1 MIVVPT
7 PLALPQPLPFP
18 ARRLLAVALAGWLA
32 APVQAQEQAPRGES
46 APAET
51 PGREA
56 TELDAIQVTGLR
68 QPLVRFPGAA
78 TLLDAGD
85 LQDGQRQASLA
96 ESLQRAPGVLALERN
111 NFAQDL
117 QVQSRGFG
125 ARSTF
130 GIRGIQLVV
139 DGVPGTALDG
149 QGQASS
155 FALGALD
162 RIEVLRGPLALQYGN
177 AAGGAILGHSEL
189 DGSPGWRAQAWAGS
203 DAATRLSLRVDGAAS
218 ERGLR
223 WRAHG
228 AWLRTDG
235 HRPHSAAERTHAGAV
250 AQWLPAPGHELRV
263 VADVLEQPFVQDPL
277 GLRREQW
284 RDDPHGTDPAAITFD
299 TRKRV
304 ANRQAGARWTMT
316 HAGGHETWLAPHG
329 VQRGIVQFLAIP
341 PGAQAPPSSAGGVIE
356 LDRSSAGIAL
366 GHRRTLR
373 DGAIAFGVDA
383 GRLREDRRGFENFDG
398 ARIGV
403 RGRMRRDEVNTVR
416 SREGWIA
423 GEWQPMPEWT
433 VLAAVRRSWLDF
445 RSDDRYVAPGNGDD
459 SGALGFA
466 ENAASL
472 GVARTLG
479 NGEMFAGLGRGF
491 ETPTVVELAYR
502 PDGVAG
508 FNRNLRPAR
517 FATAEL
523 GMRWR
528 GDGWRGSVAAWWIG
542 GRDEIVPAL
551 NSGGRTSF
559 ANASATRR
567 HGIEASLDGRL
578 GERWTYALVGNALRA
593 EFEEGFSV
601 RVARGG
607 QAETREVPAGNRVP
621 GIPEL
626 HGFAELAW
634 HPRGRFA
641 VALEA
646 AGNSAIPIDDANSDA
661 APGHVRLALALR
673 WRSPREPGWHAFA
686 RIDNLADRDAVGS
699 VIVNEAN
706 GRAFEPLPARTLTFG
721 LGWSAAP

>member
-1 MIVVPT
+1 VPI
-7 PLALPQPLPFP
+7 LHPLPKTP
-18 ARRLLAVALAGWLA
+18 PCPSTCRLLAVAAVVLA
-32 APVQAQEQAPRGES
+32 APLQAQDPPRRDQTDDAQPPERV
-46 APAET
+46 AA
-51 PGREA
+51 
-56 TELDAIQVTGLR
+56 ELDAIQVTGLR
-68 QPLVRFPGAA
+68 QPLARFPGAA
-78 TLLDAGD
+78 TVLDAGD

-139 DGVPGTALDG
+139 DGVPATALDG
-149 QGQASS
+149 QGQASG

-189 DGSPGWRAQAWAGS
+189 DGIRGWRAQAWAGS
-203 DAATRLSLRVDGAAS
+203 DAASRLSLRADGAAS
-218 ERGLR
+218 DGDLR

-235 HRPHSAAERTHAGAV
+235 HRPHSAAERTHTGAV
-250 AQWLPAPGHELRV
+250 AQWRPASGHELRL
-263 VADVLEQPFVQDPL
+263 VADMLEQPFVQDPL
-277 GLRREQW
+277 GLTREQW
-284 RDDPHGTDPAAITFD
+284 QADPHGTDPAAIAFD
-299 TRKRV
+299 TRKSVR
-304 ANRQAGARWTMT
+304 NHQAGARWTIA

-329 VQRGIVQFLAIP
+329 VQRGIVQYLAIP
-341 PGAQAPPSSAGGVIE
+341 PGAQAAPSSAGGVIE
-356 LDRSSAGIAL
+356 LDRSSTGVAF
-366 GHRRTLR
+366 GHRRALR
-373 DGAIAFGVDA
+373 DGAIAFGIDA
-383 GRLREDRRGFENFDG
+383 ARLHEDRRGYENFEG

-403 RGRMRRDEVNTVR
+403 RGRLRRDETNSVR

-423 GEWQPMPEWT
+423 GEWRPAPEWT
-433 VLAAVRRSWLDF
+433 VLGALRRTSLDF
-445 RSDDRYVAPGNGDD
+445 ASDDHYIAPGNGDD
-459 SGALGFA
+459 SGTLSFAQNAL
-466 ENAASL
+466 SL
-472 GVARTLG
+472 GVARSLG
-479 NGEMFAGLGRGF
+479 GGELFAGLGRGF

-508 FNRNLRPAR
+508 FNTSLRPAR

-523 GMRWR
+523 GLRWR
-528 GDGWRGSVAAWWIG
+528 GEGWRGSVAGWWVQ

-551 NSGGRTSF
+551 NAGGRTSF

-578 GERWTYALVGNALRA
+578 GANWTYALVGNAVRA
-593 EFEEGFSV
+593 RFEDGFTV
-601 RVARGG
+601 EVVRGG

-621 GIPEL
+621 GIPGL

-634 HPRGRFA
+634 HAREHLA
-641 VALEA
+641 VAFEA
-646 AGNSAIPIDDANSDA
+646 SGNSAIPIDDANSDA
-661 APGHVRLALALR
+661 AQGHVRLALVLR
-673 WRSPREPGWHAFA
+673 WRSARDPGWHAFA

-706 GRAFEPLPARTLTFG
+706 GRAFEPLPARGFTIG
-721 LGWSAAP
+721 LGWTATP

>member
-1 MIVVPT
+1 MPNRHSVPLQT
-7 PLALPQPLPFP
+7 PSAPA
-18 ARRLLAVALAGWLA
+18 ARRLPAVALAAVLA
-32 APVQAQEQAPRGES
+32 APLQAQETTRPYEAGVADAPVRG
-46 APAET
+46 
-51 PGREA
+51 A

-68 QPLVRFPGAA
+68 QPLARFPGAL
-78 TLLDAGD
+78 TVLDAGD

-111 NFAQDL
+111 NLAQDL

-125 ARSTF
+125 ARSSF

-139 DGVPGTALDG
+139 DGVPATALDG
-149 QGQASS
+149 QGHASG

-189 DGSPGWRAQAWAGS
+189 GGNPGWRAQAWAGS
-203 DAATRLSLRVDGAAS
+203 DAASRLSLRADGAA
-218 ERGLR
+218 GDGDLR
-223 WRAHG
+223 WRVHG

-235 HRPHSAAERTHAGAV
+235 PRPHSAAERIHAGAI
-250 AQWLPAPGHELRV
+250 AQWRPAPGHELRL

-277 GLRREQW
+277 GLRRAQW
-284 RDDPHGTDPAAITFD
+284 QADPHGTDPTAIAFD

-304 ANRQAGARWTMT
+304 VNRQAGARWTAT

-329 VQRGIVQFLAIP
+329 VQREIVQYLAIP
-341 PGAQAPPSSAGGVIE
+341 PVAQAAPSSAGGVIE
-356 LDRSSAGIAL
+356 LDRSSAGVSL
-366 GHRRTLR
+366 GHRRALR
-373 DGAIAFGVDA
+373 DGTIAFGIDT
-383 GRLREDRRGFENFDG
+383 GRLREDRRGHENFDG

-403 RGRMRRDEVNTVR
+403 RGRLRRDEVNTVR

-423 GEWQPMPEWT
+423 GEWRPMPEWT
-433 VLAAVRRSWLDF
+433 VLGAVRRSWLDF
-445 RSDDRYVAPGNGDD
+445 ASDDRYLAPGNGDD
-459 SGALGFA
+459 SGALAFA
-466 ENAASL
+466 QNAASL

-479 NGEMFAGLGRGF
+479 KGELFAGIGRGF

-508 FNRNLRPAR
+508 FNAALRPAR
-517 FATAEL
+517 FGTAEL
-523 GMRWR
+523 GLRWR
-528 GDGWRGSVAAWWIG
+528 GKDWRGSVAAWWIE

-551 NSGGRTSF
+551 NAGGRTSF

-567 HGIEASLDGRL
+567 RGIEASLDGRL
-578 GERWTYALVGNALRA
+578 GPRWTYAVVGNALRA
-593 EFEEGFSV
+593 EFEDGFTV
-601 RVARGG
+601 RVVRGG
-607 QAETREVPAGNRVP
+607 QAEIREVPAGNRVP
-621 GIPEL
+621 GIPAL

-634 HPRGRFA
+634 HPREHLA

-646 AGNSAIPIDDANSDA
+646 AGNSSIPVDDANSDA

-673 WRSPREPGWHAFA
+673 WHSPRDPGWHAFV
-686 RIDNLADRDAVGS
+686 RIDNLANLDAVGS

-706 GRAFEPLPARTLTFG
+706 GRAFEPLPARTFTLG
-721 LGWSAAP
+721 LGWSATP

>member
-1 MIVVPT
+1 MPT
-7 PLALPQPLPFP
+7 RLPRSQPKPHS
-18 ARRLLAVALAGWLA
+18 ARRLLAMALLTLLA
-32 APVQAQEQAPRGES
+32 APVQAQEQAPPREP
-46 APAET
+46 APADAQ
-51 PGREA
+51 RRDA
-56 TELDAIQVTGLR
+56 TDLDAIQVTGLR
-68 QPLVRFPGAA
+68 QPLARFPGAA
-78 TLLDAGD
+78 TVLDAGD

-139 DGVPGTALDG
+139 DGVPATALDG

-189 DGSPGWRAQAWAGS
+189 DGNPGWRAQAWAGS
-203 DAATRLSLRVDGAAS
+203 EGGSRLSLRADGAA
-218 ERGLR
+218 GGDDLR

-250 AQWLPAPGHELRV
+250 AQWRPAPGQELRL

-284 RDDPHGTDPAAITFD
+284 HEDPHGTDPAAIAFD

-304 ANRQAGARWTMT
+304 GNRQAGARWTIT
-316 HAGGHETWLAPHG
+316 HGGGHETWLAPHG
-329 VQRGIVQFLAIP
+329 VQRDIEQYLAIP
-341 PGAQAPPSSAGGVIE
+341 PGAQAAPSSAGGVID
-356 LDRSSAGIAL
+356 LDRSSAGVAL
-366 GHRRTLR
+366 GHRRALR
-373 DGAIAFGVDA
+373 AGALAFGIDA
-383 GRLREDRRGFENFDG
+383 GRLREARRGYENFDG
-398 ARIGV
+398 ARVGV
-403 RGRMRRDEVNTVR
+403 RGRLRRDEVNTVR

-423 GEWQPMPEWT
+423 GEWRPTPQWT
-433 VLAAVRRSWLDF
+433 VLGAARRSWLDF
-445 RSDDRYVAPGNGDD
+445 NSDDRYVAPGNGDD
-459 SGALGFA
+459 SGTLAFS

-472 GVARTLG
+472 GVARSLG
-479 NGEMFAGLGRGF
+479 RGEAFAAIGRGF

-502 PDGVAG
+502 PDGVSG
-508 FNRNLRPAR
+508 FNIDLRPAR
-517 FATAEL
+517 FSTAEL
-523 GMRWR
+523 GLRWR
-528 GDGWRGSVAAWWIG
+528 GDGWRGSVAAWWIE

-551 NSGGRTSF
+551 NAGGRTSF

-567 HGIEASLDGRL
+567 HGLEASLEGAF
-578 GERWTYALVGNALRA
+578 GPRWSYALVGNAMRA
-593 EFEEGFSV
+593 RFEDGYSV
-601 RVARGG
+601 RVVRGA

-621 GIPEL
+621 GIPAL

-634 HPRGRFA
+634 YPRASLA

-646 AGNSAIPIDDANSDA
+646 AGNSAIPVDDANSDS
-661 APGHVRLALALR
+661 APGHVRVALALR
-673 WRSPREPGWHAFA
+673 WRSPRDPGWHAFA

-706 GRAFEPLPARTLTFG
+706 GRAFEPLPARGFTLG
-721 LGWSAAP
+721 LGWNAAP